1 MGEVEGSRREIRKK
15 ASGRQFG
22 NSRPHEG
29 KIEMALDPP
38 PPYVFPEI
46 LGYICLR

>member
-1 MGEVEGSRREIRKK
+1 MMKDFGKNS
-15 ASGRQFG
+15 SGRQFG

-38 PPYVFPEI
+38 PPPWFPEI